1 MRDGPTDKERGRFE
15 ALSRLLAT
23 LQSENVPRL
32 AAYFLATV
40 LMSGVLVYVIERG
53 RNPHFHSVEDG
64 LWWSVVTLTTVGY
77 GDIYPMTRAGRVL
90 AFFVLL
96 LGIGVVGVVTG
107 KIASALVERRIKEGR
122 GLTGAHKM
130 KGHFVV
136 LGWKSDIPLL
146 VQGLLDAHRTLGP
159 EHLVLVNTAGEM
171 ANEDLRGRFP
181 GLVYIHG
188 DPIDTA
194 VLKRARLADA
204 AKVLI
209 LADESGER
217 TDPERDARTV
227 MIALSIENVAP
238 DIYTCAEVLDRKYV
252 EYLKLAH
259 CDEVILSR
267 EYGRFLLVGASASA
281 GLSSVLHDLLD
292 FADARSLST
301 MRVPSALVGRTFGE
315 LQAHLRRSSGA
326 LAIGLLENTGRPRAM
341 KREALRAAQKTEN
354 VATLLENLRQVKDL
368 VPNKPVLNPPDDY
381 EIAAHALAIVIGA
394 ARAAQAGVPS

>member
-1 MRDGPTDKERGRFE
+1 MRNGPPDARAGRFGE
-15 ALSRLLAT
+15 AHRLWAT

-32 AAYFLATV
+32 AGYFLATV
-40 LMSGVLVYVIERG
+40 LMSGVAVFFIERG
-53 RNPHFHSVEDG
+53 RNPHFRSVEDG

-77 GDIYPMTRAGRVL
+77 GDIYPMTRTGRVL

-146 VQGLLDAHRTLGP
+146 VQGLLDAHRGLPP
-159 EHLVLVNTAGEM
+159 EHLALVNLAGEM
-171 ANEDLRGRFP
+171 ANEELRGRFP

-188 DPIDTA
+188 DPIDPA
-194 VLKRARLADA
+194 VLQRARVADA

-217 TDPERDARTV
+217 TDQERDARTV
-227 MIALSIENVAP
+227 MIALNIENVAP
-238 DIYTCAEVLDRKYV
+238 DVYTCAEVLDRKYL
-252 EYLKLAH
+252 EYLRLAH

-281 GLSSVLHDLLD
+281 GLSSVLRDLLD

-301 MRVPSALVGRTFGE
+301 VPVPDRFVGRTFGE
-315 LQAHLRRSSGA
+315 LAAHLRGVTGA

-341 KREALRAAQKTEN
+341 KRDALRAAQKTES

-381 EIAAHALAIVIGA
+381 EVAAHALAIVIGA
-394 ARAAQAGVPS
+394 SPTEAGAGS